1 MYFDGDQIVLEERIL
16 ERSKTSG
23 RVDDK
28 LDIFRKRYQGF
39 VEENADVLDY
49 FQQRGKLHKVKHS
62 FRTG

>member
-1 MYFDGDQIVLEERIL
+1 MYFDADQIMLEGRIL

-28 LDIFRKRYQGF
+28 LEIFRKRYQGF

-49 FQQRGKLHKVKHS
+49 FQQRGKLHKVKQS
-62 FRTG
+62 FRAG